1 MSVIRVTG
9 GRVLN
14 GSVQVSGSKNAA
26 LAIMAGALLAQG
38 EVTLHNVPA
47 ISDIKVMVE
56 LLNRLGAVT
65 RYSGTTVVIDATDIL
80 QLEAPYDVV
89 RRMRASFSVL
99 GPLLARYG
107 RARVPVPGGCD
118 IGARPVNYHI
128 EGLRKLGAH
137 IHTEHGVYTADAERL
152 RGTNILLDFQSAGA
166 TQHLMTA
173 AALAEGKTVI
183 ENCATEPEI
192 VDLAQFLRVLGAK
205 VKGEG
210 GSSIEIEGV
219 ARLTGGEYTIIP
231 DRMEAGTMAVCAAIT
246 GGEVTILGSN
256 PNHLRTVLGKL
267 EETGATVTVTDDVV
281 HVKGPKRPKP
291 VKIKTYPHPGFPTD
305 MQQPFA
311 ALLTVADGV
320 SEITENVY
328 ESRFRYLNELNRMG
342 AEISISQQKTAVI
355 TGIPKLTG
363 APVNATDLRA
373 GAALIVAGLAADG
386 ETEIQGVEFIDR
398 GYDRIVDKLH
408 DLGAAIT
415 RED

>member
-9 GRVLN
+9 GRVLS

-65 RYSGTTVVIDATDIL
+65 RYTGTTVVIDAADIL

-173 AALAEGKTVI
+173 ASLAEGKTVI

-192 VDLAQFLRVLGAK
+192 VDLARFLRVLGAK
-205 VKGEG
+205 VQGEG
-210 GSSIEIEGV
+210 TSSIEIEGV
-219 ARLTGGEYTIIP
+219 DRLSGGEYTIIP

-246 GGEVTILGSN
+246 GGEINIVGSN
-256 PNHLRTVLGKL
+256 PNHLRTVLSKL
-267 EETGATVTVTDDVV
+267 VETGAEVSVADEVV
-281 HVKGPKRPKP
+281 HVKGPKRPRP

>member
-267 EETGATVTVTDDVV
+267 EETGATVTVTGDVV